1 MAPGDLLRPLEG
13 QREETLRLL
22 TGLSA
27 PDLDQVAPETGWT
40 VRHHLA
46 HLATSELGDVLVIR
60 RAARGEIVHMSK
72 EDRDQLNQSEVE
84 KASDWTVERLKDE
97 LEQARSE
104 LRKLFDELDEDD
116 LDRSI
121 RWPEWP
127 ARTIRTTI
135 PYMLEHEDSHLD
147 EVREAVHQGRGAAS

>member
-27 PDLDQVAPETGWT
+27 PDLDQVDPETGWT

-60 RAARGEIVHMSK
+60 RAAKGEIVHMSK
-72 EDRDQLNQSEVE
+72 EDRDQLNESEVE

-104 LRKLFDELDEDD
+104 LRKLFDELDEDE

-135 PYMLEHEDSHLD
+135 PYMLEHEDSHFDLIRKAL
-147 EVREAVHQGRGAAS
+147 ER